1 MALRYTSSDFLSDL
15 RLTSFHKR
23 GLSFA
28 VCLSGPAPNETLNAP
43 GKVFHVRRLRHQ
55 EPLRGLAR
63 LRDLALRRRS
73 QGYRA
78 VSPRLMVV
86 GSGAI
91 SLRTSFALDIGT
103 LLESIPATGNSV
115 YESRWLQR
123 LKRKFN
129 SK

>member
-1 MALRYTSSDFLSDL
+1 MTPAGIRSPLEFRVFHMALRYTSSDFLSDL

-63 LRDLALRRRS
+63 LRDLALRR
-73 QGYRA
+73 YAA
-78 VSPRLMVV
+78 VRKGIGWP
-86 GSGAI
+86 
-91 SLRTSFALDIGT
+91 SLA
-103 LLESIPATGNSV
+103 
-115 YESRWLQR
+115 
-123 LKRKFN
+123 
-129 SK
+129 

>member
-63 LRDLALRRRS
+63 LRDLALRRYAARS
-73 QGYRA
+73 QGHRVA
-78 VSPRLMVV
+78 FPRLMVV

-103 LLESIPATGNSV
+103 LLESIPATGNSHMNPDGC
-115 YESRWLQR
+115 RG
-123 LKRKFN
+123 
-129 SK
+129 